1 MGTYP
6 IFSVVDD
13 LLVTLRA
20 DPARAIV
27 EAFVELRRPNAPA
40 ALAVAAIALP
50 AMKRDEIRIR
60 PAGCCEI
67 AGANHLEHRAQFFR
81 RAEFRHLGHETFTPE
96 AFAIFERKLG
106 SDFATA
112 RASNRD
118 SVGHGNDYNGRSP
131 RYACWSSVRTSE

>member
-40 ALAVAAIALP
+40 ALAVAALAFP
-50 AMKRDEIRIR
+50 AVERDEIGVRAPSGR
-60 PAGCCEI
+60 EVASS
-67 AGANHLEHRAQFFR
+67 NHLENAAQLVGFT
-81 RAEFRHLGHETFTPE
+81 EFRHLAHE
-96 AFAIFERKLG
+96 AFAAEAFAVLERKF
-106 SDFATA
+106 SRYPATA